1 MKPFEWKQDTKT
13 LIFVDQRALPSLEY
27 VTCSKLEDVLGAIK
41 NMVVRG
47 APAIAIAGVYGLVL
61 HAFHIKQKSYGSV
74 DFDKFLI
81 ELKKGAAQLIKA
93 RPTAVNLS
101 LVLDKVLQGIS
112 KLSTTEEIV
121 PFILREAELAIDDD
135 RKMNLQ
141 IAANGLELIK
151 DNFTILIHCHTGGLA
166 VASGEYGTAQ
176 GIVSLASEKRR
187 NVKVFATE
195 TRPFL
200 QGRIT
205 AFELAQEDVNI
216 TIIPDNAAGIL
227 IYRKLI
233 DCVIVGA
240 DRVLS
245 TGHVFNKIGTYALA
259 VLTKHHK
266 IPFYVALP
274 ITTFDFV
281 HKLED
286 IIVEQRDP
294 KEVRFCRDQQI
305 VANDVPVLN
314 PAFDITPPELITA
327 LICDKGVIYPPFEEA
342 LAALRESP

>member
-1 MKPFEWKQDTKT
+1 MKPFEWKQDTQT

-41 NMVVRG
+41 DMVVRG
-47 APAIAIAGVYGLVL
+47 APAIAIAGVYGLAL
-61 HAFHIKQKSYGSV
+61 HAFHIEQKSH
-74 DFDKFLI
+74 DFEKLLI
-81 ELKKGAAQLIKA
+81 ELKKGAAQLKKA

-101 LVLDKVLQGIS
+101 LALDKVLQGIS
-112 KLSTTEEIV
+112 KLSNTEEII
-121 PFILREAELAIDDD
+121 PFILREAELAIDED

-141 IAANGLELIK
+141 IAENGLELIE
-151 DNFTILIHCHTGGLA
+151 DNFTILTHCHTGGLA

-176 GIVSLASEKRR
+176 GIVLLASEKRK
-187 NVKVFATE
+187 NIKVFATE

-205 AFELAQEDVNI
+205 AFELAHEDVNI

-227 IYRKLI
+227 IYQKLI

-245 TGHVFNKIGTYALA
+245 TGHVFNKIGTYVLA
-259 VLTKHHK
+259 VLAKYHK

-274 ITTFDFV
+274 ITTFDF
-281 HKLED
+281 KSNIKD
-286 IIVEQRDP
+286 IIAEQRDP
-294 KEVRFCRDQQI
+294 KEVRFCGDQQI
-305 VANDVPVLN
+305 VPNDVPVLN

-327 LICDKGVIYPPFEEA
+327 IICDKGVLYPPFERSID
-342 LAALRESP
+342 ALRTSV

>member
-1 MKPFEWKQDTKT
+1 MKPFEWKTDPHK
-13 LIFVDQRALPSLEY
+13 LIFIDQSALPTLRY
-27 VTCSKLEDVLGAIK
+27 VTCETLVDVIGAIK

-47 APAIAIAGVYGLVL
+47 APAIAVAGVYGLAL
-61 HAFHIKQKSYGSV
+61 HAFHIKQKS
-74 DFDKFLI
+74 FDEFLI
-81 ELKKGAAQLIKA
+81 ELKKGATQLIKA

-101 LVLDKVLQGIS
+101 LVLDKILQGIS
-112 KLSTTEEIV
+112 KLSIIEEIV
-121 PFILREAELAIDDD
+121 PFILREAELAIDED

-141 IAANGLELIK
+141 ISENGLELIK
-151 DNFTILIHCHTGGLA
+151 DNFTILTHCHTGGLA

-176 GIVSLASEKRR
+176 GIIKRASEKRR
-187 NVKVFATE
+187 NIKAFATE

-205 AFELAQEDVNI
+205 AFELAHEDVNI

-259 VLTKHHK
+259 VLAKYHK

-274 ITTFDFV
+274 ITTFDFER
-281 HKLED
+281 KLED
-286 IIVEQRDP
+286 IIVEERDP
-294 KEVRFCRDQQI
+294 KEVRFCGDRQI
-305 VANDVPVLN
+305 VPDDVPVLN

-327 LICDKGVIYPPFEEA
+327 LICDKGVLYPPFNKTIT
-342 LAALRESP
+342 ALRASI

>member
-1 MKPFEWKQDTKT
+1 MKPFEWNQDTET
-13 LIFVDQRALPSLEY
+13 LIIVDQRVLPSVEY
-27 VTCSKLEDVLGAIK
+27 ITCSKLEDVLGAIK
-41 NMVVRG
+41 NMIVRG
-47 APAIAIAGVYGLVL
+47 APAIAIAGLYGLAL
-61 HAFHIKQKSYGSV
+61 HALNIKQEKGV
-74 DFDKFLI
+74 LVNFDKFLI
-81 ELKKGAAQLIKA
+81 ELKKGATQLIKA

-101 LVLDKVLQGIS
+101 LLLEKVLEGIS
-112 KLSTTEEIV
+112 QLSNIEEIIR
-121 PFILREAELAIDDD
+121 FILREAELAIDED

-141 IAANGLELIK
+141 IAENGLELIK
-151 DNFTILIHCHTGGLA
+151 DNFTILTHCHTGGLA
-166 VASGEYGTAQ
+166 GPSGEYGTAQ
-176 GIVSLASEKRR
+176 GIILRAFEKKR
-187 NVKVFATE
+187 NIKVFATE

-205 AFELAQEDVNI
+205 AFELAQENVDI

-227 IYRKLI
+227 IYQKRI

-259 VLTKHHK
+259 VLAKYHK

-274 ITTFDFV
+274 TTTFDFEN
-281 HKLED
+281 KLED

-294 KEVRFCRDQQI
+294 KEVKFCGDQQI
-305 VANDVPVLN
+305 VPNNVPVFN

-327 LICDKGVIYPPFEEA
+327 IICNKGVLYPPFEKSIDT
-342 LAALRESP
+342 LRTFL

>member
-1 MKPFEWKQDTKT
+1 MEPFEWKTDPHK
-13 LIFVDQRALPSLEY
+13 LIFIDQSALPILRY
-27 VTCSKLEDVLGAIK
+27 VTCETLVDVIGAIK

-47 APAIAIAGVYGLVL
+47 APAIAVAGVYGLAL
-61 HAFHIKQKSYGSV
+61 HAFHIKQKS
-74 DFDKFLI
+74 FDEFLI
-81 ELKKGAAQLIKA
+81 ELKKGATQLIKA

-101 LVLDKVLQGIS
+101 LVLDKILQGIS
-112 KLSTTEEIV
+112 KLSIIEEIV
-121 PFILREAELAIDDD
+121 PFILREAELAIDED

-141 IAANGLELIK
+141 IAENGLELIK
-151 DNFTILIHCHTGGLA
+151 DNFTILTHCHTGGLA

-176 GIVSLASEKRR
+176 GIIKRASEKRR
-187 NVKVFATE
+187 NIKAFATE

-205 AFELAQEDVNI
+205 AFELAHEDVNI

-259 VLTKHHK
+259 VLAKYHK

-274 ITTFDFV
+274 ITTFDFER
-281 HKLED
+281 KLED
-286 IIVEQRDP
+286 IIVEERDP
-294 KEVRFCRDQQI
+294 KEVRFCGDRQI
-305 VANDVPVLN
+305 VPDDVPVLN

-327 LICDKGVIYPPFEEA
+327 LICDKGVLYPPFNKTIT
-342 LAALRESP
+342 ALRASI

>member
-1 MKPFEWKQDTKT
+1 MKPFEWEQDTQT

-27 VTCSKLEDVLGAIK
+27 VTCSKLDDVLGAIK

-47 APAIAIAGVYGLVL
+47 APAIAIAGVYGLAL
-61 HAFHIKQKSYGSV
+61 HAIHIKQKSYGSV
-74 DFDKFLI
+74 VFDKFLI
-81 ELKKGAAQLIKA
+81 ELKRGAVQLIKA

-101 LVLDKVLQGIS
+101 LVLDKVLKGIS
-112 KLSTTEEIV
+112 KLSNTEKIV

-141 IAANGLELIK
+141 IAENGLELIK
-151 DNFTILIHCHTGGLA
+151 DNFTILTHCHTGGLA
-166 VASGEYGTAQ
+166 VPSGAYGTAQ
-176 GIVSLASEKRR
+176 GIAQFASEKKR
-187 NVKVFATE
+187 NIKVFATE

-205 AFELAQEDVNI
+205 AFELAQENVDI
-216 TIIPDNAAGIL
+216 TVIPDNAAGIL
-227 IYRKLI
+227 FDQKLI

-259 VLTKHHK
+259 VLAKYHK

-274 ITTFDFV
+274 ITTFDFER
-281 HKLED
+281 KLKD

-294 KEVRFCRDQQI
+294 KEVRFCGDRQI
-305 VANDVPVLN
+305 IPDDVPVLN

-327 LICDKGVIYPPFEEA
+327 LICDQGVLYPPFGSSITA
-342 LAALRESP
+342 LKNSL